1 MLVLRSVG
9 RGFRAKG
16 YERRGET
23 WAMAQEVVV
32 GVVAIT
38 ETDMVALAQEGY
50 SGEASM
56 ILKLVLRGGE
66 MYSLHEHQRCTAAHR
81 MYRRPLQLKLLADD
95 CNVFL
100 L

>member
-1 MLVLRSVG
+1 
-9 RGFRAKG
+9 
-16 YERRGET
+16 
-23 WAMAQEVVV
+23 MAQEVVV

-66 MYSLHEHQRCTAAHR
+66 MYSLHEHQRCS
-81 MYRRPLQLKLLADD
+81 PQ
-95 CNVFL
+95 NVSSPSAIEIVSR
-100 L
+100 